1 MVVKVGSGEIDDLST
16 LNVLDEESLLRELR
30 ARYKKG
36 IIYTYIGDVLIAINP
51 FKQLNIY
58 EKQQHD
64 LYKDVQSRNQL
75 TPHIFWVADQ
85 AYRKLCLSKQTQC
98 IAVSGES
105 GAGKTESTKLMVSHI
120 IHCSS
125 DISDRELQNRIIE
138 TSPLLEAFGNAQTC
152 MNQNSSRFGKYLQLN
167 FTNTGR
173 IVGAK
178 VYDYLLEKSRVVQHG
193 PGERTFHFFYY
204 LFAGLEKEALEY
216 FYLDDP
222 ETYRILKDPCG
233 GKVFPS
239 RTDFKHCRHMFNT
252 QKDVMRRV
260 GFTDE
265 DINMVF
271 TILSAILHLTNI
283 RFSHDDETDGVYIED
298 EYPLEVVCTLLALD
312 QEILTMALISTFS
325 TTKGERVISLKNS
338 DQANDCRDALAK
350 ALYERLFSWIVKQI
364 NTLLQPNR
372 RHNQTD
378 DNIYRTCSILDMS
391 GFENFQVNSFEQL
404 CINVANEHLQYYF
417 NEHIFLQEEQDYRT
431 ESVSCEKVE
440 FQNNEDLIELFMGTL
455 GILALL
461 DEESRFPKAND
472 ESLVQKF
479 HSHCKNHP
487 RYIKPRGNETAFG
500 IHHYAGKVVY
510 DARGF
515 LEKNRDNLSANLIEC
530 MEKSGIELISYLF
543 TVNDDTSSP
552 PITLGSSASP
562 SGNMNK
568 LKSTTLHPMRRPK
581 SFDIERTKE
590 NFSQKT
596 AKSLRQESRPF
607 KSNTIQKERFSQ
619 NTVTIHFRNSLA
631 ELLDKMKDA
640 EPSFVRTSTL
650 ILNNETSYL
659 SLLSNIQN
667 TNSWQSIDDYTTIPK
682 SYGIDDEQTGYCRL
696 DRQGHWLLLS
706 PPSLLLQ
713 KDTSQVVTYYDNRRL
728 SRDSNIQQIEQLF
741 HDSCESLTVSL
752 DLHIPTD
759 ELLKD
764 NDNIYGQNIVV
775 WRNKIRPHQNI
786 SLDETRRISR
796 LSHNVQLDSTDRC
809 IKPNHGKVAN
819 QFDEELVQEQ
829 LRYNGILEISYI
841 RNQGWPVRFTF
852 EEFFKRYK
860 FISYPQN
867 SPIRINGITC
877 ERIFKDLSLT
887 DYVIGK
893 SKVFLKLEHLEILN
907 QYYEKYISNII
918 KCQKVV
924 KGFIVR
930 RNLLR
935 KAKQYANE
943 RHSLLTQVHIN
954 GKRTLEKLISLP
966 KVSPK
971 NIKQLSSKM
980 ENKNGR
986 SGHFI
991 KKKPKGQKKFTSDEP
1006 IQMNEQEH
1014 NEMLRVAKKL
1024 QLIDNDEFDGIDHRI
1039 TSSKKPDYDMK
1050 ITDDFR
1056 SSLEGLSEREVR
1068 ILVQDEFTPLTNKHG
1083 QHKNFP
1089 MQANIQSGSGL
1100 ASTTTS
1106 TPDSPL
1112 RVHEGVLAAMAAKIP
1127 IAPTMSLKTAEQ
1139 LIRETKVAATSG
1151 DLFMTDWAVGQDE
1164 KKQAKGTRS
1173 KSEPRNILSDLHD
1186 ENMLSEQKRDMIKKI
1201 LMLQRQKF
1209 KDNQARKTLKPN
1221 EFENSIYSFGHMNQS
1236 SKIDDEQPLFEEDN
1250 SDCWDAARTM
1260 NVQEA
1265 YEKTIHCYR
1274 LSMRLLKIATYVVL
1288 NIGVLLTALVS
1299 KGALLLMTNSVA
1311 KVQETPYQER
1321 WVWMLLISVCAPYLF
1336 TFVDSLG
1343 KCLFGNKPWPTVK
1356 IFTVVFF
1363 IETLHSFGIAI
1374 FVFHILPK
1382 LDAARSL
1389 LIMNAVCLVP
1399 AFLKLFLTKSN
1410 SSIVRRSLLF
1420 LMDFFAFAMQCSC
1433 VGIALASKFLKNDAS
1448 MTIQTTLSSL
1458 FLPTTTNPILLLNR
1472 HRRQDEFMSNGADLL
1487 GPDMIGN
1494 SESILFTTPISNM
1507 SSIDQNLQT
1516 ILAGFHIEW
1525 ELPVAL
1531 ILVSLAWW
1539 ENFVDRDIKI
1549 GGRTLVHMKLLKE
1562 NIIATRSKTS
1572 IIITC
1577 WKILVTILFAYI
1589 FHHGIFNTS
1598 VVFPTNSNTEQ
1609 LEDPLPKLSS
1619 GQNSWAALGFD
1630 QQPSQGMF
1638 PILPPRERRSI
1649 VNTSL
1654 FMKRNKRQLDNDLPS
1669 NFAYDEDGL
1678 NSVGGGNNPGGGGE
1692 GRGEE
1697 SNSKDRWIIYLT
1709 PMILKVIS
1717 DALCFYMGRLAC
1729 KLCMQRICFALP
1741 ITLVTPLA
1749 LTILLVMCSVAPK
1762 STVFIENFLFWSCY
1776 ADYAKE
1782 SFKWQVIC
1790 GLFLWWLSELWIGGH
1805 IWFGKSQRLAFTER
1819 LFVSP
1824 RYCAT
1829 LLEQSL
1835 MMNRRRNERDE
1846 LLTGTFDEMVTT
1858 NAETDFDEQSIE
1870 ELSMEKKLS
1879 ADVHT
1884 KIYSCATMWHE
1895 TETEMLQ
1902 LLKSIMRLDSDQC
1915 ARRTARN
1922 YLHLKDLDYYEYEG
1936 HIFFDDATE
1945 EDDNNEQVPNR
1956 FVQQLLGVVD
1966 RAATAIHQCPMK
1978 IPPPFKT
1985 PTPYGGRLTWVLP
1998 GGNFLIAHIKDKTK
2012 IRHKKRWSQVM
2023 YMYYLLGY
2031 RLFGDLNIIEKLYKR
2046 KRKKNSSKSKS
2057 KLFKGFGNLLNNMD
2071 NKKRIQMENTYLLAL
2086 DGDVDFHP
2094 EAVRLLVDRMKKN
2107 KKVGAACGRIHPI
2120 GSGPIV
2126 WYQKFEYAIGHW
2138 LQKATEHILG
2148 CVMCSPGC
2156 FSLFRGS
2163 ALMDDHVL
2171 RTYCTKSIEARHYVQ
2186 YDQGED
2192 RWLCTLLLQE
2202 GYRVEYCAASDAL
2215 TYAPESFHEFFNQR
2229 RRWVPSTIANIMDF
2243 LAEYKRIVI
2252 VNESISYLYIVYQLF
2267 LMVSTVLGPA
2277 TVLLMIIGA
2286 FNACFGTSLWQSMYM
2301 SVLPAFFYLL
2311 LCFHTTTDFQIRAAA
2326 FFSAVYAIIMMS
2338 VIVGTT
2344 IQIAE
2349 DSWTSPNAVFLMLL
2363 FSINFIAALMHP
2375 QEFWCIVP
2383 GLLYF
2388 LCIPS
2393 GYLFLI
2399 IYSLCNLNIV
2409 SWGTREAPKKVK
2421 KNQSKEEIERARMQ
2435 ELTQVKK
2442 KSAGFFNQVF
2452 ANFNFK
2458 KYDERVRSY
2467 ARKWL
2472 GLERT
2477 GLNGILL
2484 KQILGAME
2492 RMEKCKFD
2500 EEMEAVATQG
2510 IYPTA
2515 GKTQVGSDTDA
2526 KYGLM
2531 QLAARAA
2538 TPQTTGGLM
2547 NRASY
2552 PQIDPQ
2558 QQLIYRG
2565 INNARNT
2572 PYGQIMSYA
2581 GISRPIESPQVV
2593 KRDELV
2599 NPAWIFHESLLDS
2612 EVVMLDPREVKFFKE
2627 LIERYLYPL
2636 VEDKDHQKKM
2646 VSDLKS
2652 LRNNCCFVFFM
2663 INTLWIVIIFSFQ
2676 LVSERIRDY
2685 VFIPIKRLH
2694 NEPLRFEPLGFGFL
2708 VFFASILLVQ
2718 FISMLWHRY
2727 GTLLHLLAST
2737 DLKLG
2742 RRTHGK
2748 NGNSH
2753 RREDFTIDNV
2763 EDAVEQVKVLQQLK
2777 GFDEEDLPEPDY
2789 DVDIDDDDKQATEP
2803 DLSTTGLVYRT
2814 NGPRFIKNS
2823 TCTSQQWSDIAKVN
2837 DMQRNLDTTDHSEIS
2852 QMAGYVSGSVKTYGS
2867 NYEAIKRRQISNKRH
2882 LYNKSLDHVFKSR
2895 YHALTQQQHHQTHKN
2910 PRVKLTDVF
2919 QQQQQQLVS
2928 PRARRTSSALTV
2940 RDSVNGVNNQQS
2952 AITKK
2957 HRRKFKERH
2966 LEHL

>member
-1 MVVKVGSGEIDDLST
+1 MSDLNLFSTKSDLKKNLLSINKFSIDQQQYSNDVRQDLS
-16 LNVLDEESLLRELR
+16 
-30 ARYKKG
+30 
-36 IIYTYIGDVLIAINP
+36 DVT
-51 FKQLNIY
+51 
-58 EKQQHD
+58 
-64 LYKDVQSRNQL
+64 S
-75 TPHIFWVADQ
+75 IFIFDDQ
-85 AYRKLCLSKQTQC
+85 NLE
-98 IAVSGES
+98 I
-105 GAGKTESTKLMVSHI
+105 
-120 IHCSS
+120 SS
-125 DISDRELQNRIIE
+125 
-138 TSPLLEAFGNAQTC
+138 
-152 MNQNSSRFGKYLQLN
+152 
-167 FTNTGR
+167 
-173 IVGAK
+173 
-178 VYDYLLEKSRVVQHG
+178 
-193 PGERTFHFFYY
+193 
-204 LFAGLEKEALEY
+204 
-216 FYLDDP
+216 
-222 ETYRILKDPCG
+222 
-233 GKVFPS
+233 
-239 RTDFKHCRHMFNT
+239 
-252 QKDVMRRV
+252 
-260 GFTDE
+260 
-265 DINMVF
+265 
-271 TILSAILHLTNI
+271 
-283 RFSHDDETDGVYIED
+283 
-298 EYPLEVVCTLLALD
+298 
-312 QEILTMALISTFS
+312 
-325 TTKGERVISLKNS
+325 
-338 DQANDCRDALAK
+338 
-350 ALYERLFSWIVKQI
+350 
-364 NTLLQPNR
+364 
-372 RHNQTD
+372 
-378 DNIYRTCSILDMS
+378 
-391 GFENFQVNSFEQL
+391 
-404 CINVANEHLQYYF
+404 
-417 NEHIFLQEEQDYRT
+417 
-431 ESVSCEKVE
+431 
-440 FQNNEDLIELFMGTL
+440 
-455 GILALL
+455 
-461 DEESRFPKAND
+461 
-472 ESLVQKF
+472 
-479 HSHCKNHP
+479 
-487 RYIKPRGNETAFG
+487 
-500 IHHYAGKVVY
+500 
-510 DARGF
+510 
-515 LEKNRDNLSANLIEC
+515 
-530 MEKSGIELISYLF
+530 
-543 TVNDDTSSP
+543 
-552 PITLGSSASP
+552 
-562 SGNMNK
+562 
-568 LKSTTLHPMRRPK
+568 
-581 SFDIERTKE
+581 
-590 NFSQKT
+590 
-596 AKSLRQESRPF
+596 
-607 KSNTIQKERFSQ
+607 
-619 NTVTIHFRNSLA
+619 
-631 ELLDKMKDA
+631 
-640 EPSFVRTSTL
+640 
-650 ILNNETSYL
+650 
-659 SLLSNIQN
+659 LSNEKT
-667 TNSWQSIDDYTTIPK
+667 TNSWQTIHNYKTISK
-682 SYGIDDEQTGYCRL
+682 SYDFDSERADYCRL
-696 DRQGHWLLLS
+696 DRHGHWLLLPS
-706 PPSLLLQ
+706 PRPFHD
-713 KDTSQVVTYYDNRRL
+713 DTNKTITYDNNKYL
-728 SRDSNIQQIEQLF
+728 SKDSISQQIEHTF
-741 HDSCESLTVSL
+741 PDSCESLTVSI
-752 DLHIPTD
+752 DFHVPTD
-759 ELLKD
+759 DLITD
-764 NDNIYGQNIVV
+764 NDDINGQNMVV
-775 WRNKIRPHQNI
+775 GKNKIHQYDNI
-786 SLDETRRISR
+786 TSDKIYKVS
-796 LSHNVQLDSTDRC
+796 RC

-841 RNQGWPVRFTF
+841 RNQGWPVRFIF
-852 EEFFKRYK
+852 EEFFYRYK
-860 FISYPQN
+860 FIAYPQS
-867 SPIRINGITC
+867 SPTRPNAITC
-877 ERIFKDLSLT
+877 EKILKDLKIT

-893 SKVFLKLEHLEILN
+893 SKVFIKFEHLEKLN
-907 QYYEKYISNII
+907 QQYEQYISNII

-924 KGFIVR
+924 KGFLVR
-930 RNLLR
+930 KSLLR
-935 KAKQYANE
+935 RAKHYANE
-943 RHSLLTQVHIN
+943 RHSLLTEIN
-954 GKRTLEKLISLP
+954 SSGKRTLEKLVSLP
-966 KVSPK
+966 KVSTK
-971 NIKQLSSKM
+971 NIKQLTLKM
-980 ENKNGR
+980 DNKTGRR

-991 KKKPKGQKKFTSDEP
+991 KKKSKDKKRLSSDAP
-1006 IQMNEQEH
+1006 TPLNEQEH
-1014 NEMLRVAKKL
+1014 DDMLKVAKKL
-1024 QLIDNDEFDGIDHRI
+1024 QLLDNDEIDELNGIEHGI
-1039 TSSKKPDYDMK
+1039 TSPTHPSLK
-1050 ITDDFR
+1050 ISTSDELK
-1056 SSLEGLSEREVR
+1056 SSLEGLSERETR
-1068 ILVQDEFTPLTNKHG
+1068 ILVQDEFTPMVNKHG
-1083 QHKNFP
+1083 QQKNFP
-1089 MQANIQSGSGL
+1089 IETNIQSGSGL
-1100 ASTTTS
+1100 PYATTLIS
-1106 TPDSPL
+1106 EGPL
-1112 RVHEGVLAAMAAKIP
+1112 KSHDGVM
-1127 IAPTMSLKTAEQ
+1127 APTMSLTTAEQ
-1139 LIRETKVAATSG
+1139 IMRQKKAAATSG
-1151 DLFMTDWAVGQDE
+1151 DLFMTDWAIGQEE
-1164 KKQAKGTRS
+1164 KQQIKPARS
-1173 KSEPRNILSDLHD
+1173 KSEPRNVLGELHD
-1186 ENMLSEQKRDMIKKI
+1186 ENILSEQKRLMIRKI
-1201 LMLQRQKF
+1201 LMVQKQKF
-1209 KDNQARKTLKPN
+1209 KDNQARKARQSN
-1221 EFENSIYSFGHMNQS
+1221 EFENSIYSFSHGNQT
-1236 SKIDDEQPLFEEDN
+1236 SKRDDEKTLFDDD
-1250 SDCWDAARTM
+1250 SLDCWDAAREM
-1260 NVQEA
+1260 NVPEA

-1288 NIGVLLTALVS
+1288 NIGILITALVS

-1321 WVWMLLISVCAPYLF
+1321 WVWMLLITVCAPYLF
-1336 TFVDSLG
+1336 TFFDSLC

-1356 IFTVVFF
+1356 IFTIVLF

-1410 SSIVRRSLLF
+1410 SSIVQRSLLF

-1433 VGIALASKFLKNDAS
+1433 VGIALASKFLKNDGPI
-1448 MTIQTTLSSL
+1448 TIQTTSSSL
-1458 FLPTTTNPILLLNR
+1458 FFPTSTHSISLLNR
-1472 HRRQDEFMSNGADLL
+1472 HKRQDDFMSGNGDLL
-1487 GPDMIGN
+1487 GSGISGN
-1494 SESILFTTPISNM
+1494 NENILFTTPASNM

-1531 ILVSLAWW
+1531 ILVSLSWW

-1562 NIIATRSKTS
+1562 NILATRPKTS

-1577 WKILVTILFAYI
+1577 WKILVTVLFAYI

-1598 VVFPTNSNTEQ
+1598 VVFPISNNNEQ
-1609 LEDPLPKLSS
+1609 LEDPLPKLSL

-1638 PILPPRERRSI
+1638 PMLPPRERRSI
-1649 VNTSL
+1649 VNTSEYI
-1654 FMKRNKRQLDNDLPS
+1654 KRIKRQFDNDLPS
-1669 NFAYDEDGL
+1669 NFVYDDEGL
-1678 NSVGGGNNPGGGGE
+1678 NSIAGVGGGIDGGINNPGSE
-1692 GRGEE
+1692 KT
-1697 SNSKDRWIIYLT
+1697 NPKDRWIIYLT
-1709 PMILKVIS
+1709 PMILKILS
-1717 DALCFYMGRLAC
+1717 DMLCFYMGRLAC

-1749 LTILLVMCSVAPK
+1749 LTILLVMCSVAPQ

-1805 IWFGKSQRLAFTER
+1805 IWFGKRQRLAFTER

-1846 LLTGTFDEMVTT
+1846 LLTGIYDEMSTT
-1858 NAETDFDEQSIE
+1858 NGESEFDEQSME

-1936 HIFFDDATE
+1936 HIFFDDAME
-1945 EDDNNEQVPNR
+1945 EDDNNEQVPNK

-1985 PTPYGGRLTWVLP
+1985 PTPYGGRLTWILP

-2046 KRKKNSSKSKS
+2046 KRKKNSSKNKS

-2120 GSGPIV
+2120 GSGPVV

-2138 LQKATEHILG
+2138 LQKAAEHILG

-2171 RTYCTKSIEARHYVQ
+2171 RTYCTKSTEARHYVQ

-2229 RRWVPSTIANIMDF
+2229 RRWVPSTIANIIDF

-2252 VNESISYLYIVYQLF
+2252 VNDSISYLYIIYQLF

-2326 FFSAVYAIIMMS
+2326 FCSAVYAIIMMA

-2363 FSINFIAALMHP
+2363 FSIFFIAACMHP

-2393 GYLFLI
+2393 GYLFLL

-2421 KNQSKEEIERARMQ
+2421 KNQTKEEIERARMQ
-2435 ELTQVKK
+2435 ELTQVKQ

-2458 KYDERVRSY
+2458 KYDQRVRSY

-2472 GLERT
+2472 GLEQS

-2484 KQILGAME
+2484 KQILGAIE
-2492 RMEKCKFD
+2492 RMEKSKFD
-2500 EEMEAVATQG
+2500 EEMEAVATTG
-2510 IYPTA
+2510 LYPPTTKA
-2515 GKTQVGSDTDA
+2515 QTGSDVDA
-2526 KYGLM
+2526 KYSLM
-2531 QLAARAA
+2531 QLAACAA
-2538 TPQTTGGLM
+2538 SPQTTGGPI
-2547 NRASY
+2547 NRASF
-2552 PQIDPQ
+2552 PQIDHQ

-2565 INNARNT
+2565 LNNARST
-2572 PYGQIMSYA
+2572 PYGQIMSY
-2581 GISRPIESPQVV
+2581 GGVTRSFESPQVI

-2599 NPAWIFHESLLDS
+2599 NPAWIFQESLLDS
-2612 EVVMLDPREVKFFKE
+2612 EVVMLDPRETKFFRE
-2627 LIERYLYPL
+2627 LIDRYLYPL

-2646 VSDLKS
+2646 VCDLKS
-2652 LRNNCCFVFFM
+2652 LRNNGCFIFFM
-2663 INTLWIVIIFSFQ
+2663 INTLWLVIIFSFQ

-2708 VFFASILLVQ
+2708 VFFATILLVQ
-2718 FISMLWHRY
+2718 FVSMLWHRY

-2737 DLKLG
+2737 DLKIG
-2742 RRTHGK
+2742 HRSRGK
-2748 NGNSH
+2748 NGRGH
-2753 RREDFTIDNV
+2753 RRGDFATDNV

-2777 GFDEEDLPEPDY
+2777 GFDEEGLPEPDY
-2789 DVDIDDDDKQATEP
+2789 DINDDDKQATEP
-2803 DLSTTGLVYRT
+2803 DLSTTGLVYRI
-2814 NGPRFIKNS
+2814 NEPKYIKNS
-2823 TCTSQQWSDIAKVN
+2823 ACTSQQWSDIAKVN

-2852 QMAGYVSGSVKTYGS
+2852 QMAGYISGSVKTYGTS
-2867 NYEAIKRRQISNKRH
+2867 YDAIKRRQISNKRH

-2895 YHALTQQQHHQTHKN
+2895 YQALTQQQQQSHKN

-2919 QQQQQQLVS
+2919 QQQQQQHSAL
-2928 PRARRTSSALTV
+2928 PKTRRTPSALTS
-2940 RDSVNGVNNQQS
+2940 RDSAIGTNNQQI
-2952 AITKK
+2952 AISKK
-2957 HRRKFKERH
+2957 YRRKSKDRH
-2966 LEHL
+2966 LDHL

>member
-1 MVVKVGSGEIDDLST
+1 MVLKIGSGEIDDLST

-64 LYKDVQSRNQL
+64 LYKYVQSRNQL
-75 TPHIFWVADQ
+75 TPHIFWIADQ
-85 AYRKLCLSKQTQC
+85 AYRKLCLSKQAQC

-120 IHCSS
+120 IHCSG
-125 DISDRELQNRIIE
+125 DAGDRELQNRIIE

-167 FTNTGR
+167 FTDTGR

-178 VYDYLLEKSRVVQHG
+178 VYDYLLEKSRIVQHG

-222 ETYRILKDPCG
+222 ETYRIMKD
-233 GKVFPS
+233 S
-239 RTDFKHCRHMFNT
+239 
-252 QKDVMRRV
+252 
-260 GFTDE
+260 
-265 DINMVF
+265 
-271 TILSAILHLTNI
+271 SILHLTNI

-325 TTKGERVISLKNS
+325 ITKGERVISLKNS

-391 GFENFQVNSFEQL
+391 GFENFQ
-404 CINVANEHLQYYF
+404 YYF

-431 ESVSCEKVE
+431 EGVPCEKVE

-455 GILALL
+455 GIFALL

-510 DARGF
+510 DARGL

-530 MEKSGIELISYLF
+530 LEKSGTELISYLF
-543 TVNDDTSSP
+543 TVNDDINSP
-552 PITLGSSASP
+552 PDTFASSASP
-562 SGNMNK
+562 SGTTNK
-568 LKSTTLHPMRRPK
+568 LKAGSLHPLRRPK
-581 SFDIERTKE
+581 SYDIERTKE

-607 KSNTIQKERFSQ
+607 KANTIQKERFSQ
-619 NTVTIHFRNSLA
+619 NTVALHFRNSLA

-640 EPSFVRTSTL
+640 EPSFV
-650 ILNNETSYL
+650 
-659 SLLSNIQN
+659 
-667 TNSWQSIDDYTTIPK
+667 SWKSVHHYTTLSK
-682 SYGIDDEQTGYCRL
+682 AFGLDDESTGYCRL
-696 DRQGHWLLLS
+696 DRGGHWLLRS
-706 PPSLLLQ
+706 PPPLLHNDAN
-713 KDTSQVVTYYDNRRL
+713 KVVTYYDKKRL
-728 SRDSNIQQIEQLF
+728 SRDSNTQRTF
-741 HDSCESLTVSL
+741 PDSFESLSVS
-752 DLHIPTD
+752 INFNVPTD
-759 ELLKD
+759 QLLTSMD
-764 NDNIYGQNIVV
+764 GSYGYNEVIWRDKFRQYQN
-775 WRNKIRPHQNI
+775 
-786 SLDETRRISR
+786 
-796 LSHNVQLDSTDRC
+796 LSSDDTCRTSRC

-860 FISYPQN
+860 FISYPQS

-887 DYVIGK
+887 EYLIGK

-907 QYYEKYISNII
+907 QHYEKYMSNII

-924 KGFIVR
+924 KGFLVR

-943 RHSLLTQVHIN
+943 RHSLLTHVHST
-954 GKRTLEKLISLP
+954 GKRTIEKLISLP
-966 KVSPK
+966 KISPK
-971 NIKQLSSKM
+971 NIKKILPKADG
-980 ENKNGR
+980 KNGR

-991 KKKPKGQKKFTSDEP
+991 KKKSKDQKKIVTDVSDR
-1006 IQMNEQEH
+1006 ITEQEH
-1014 NEMLRVAKKL
+1014 EEMRRVAKKL
-1024 QLIDNDEFDGIDHRI
+1024 QLLDQDEIDELDNGDHQVAL
-1039 TSSKKPDYDMK
+1039 SHQPVYDMK
-1050 ITDDFR
+1050 ISDGFK

-1068 ILVQDEFTPLTNKHG
+1068 ILVQDEFTPNTNKPG
-1083 QHKNFP
+1083 QHKNRP
-1089 MQANIQSGSGL
+1089 DLEANIQFGSGL
-1100 ASTTTS
+1100 PGTTTS
-1106 TPDSPL
+1106 PPPDKPL
-1112 RVHEGVLAAMAAKIP
+1112 RVHDGALAMMAANIP
-1127 IAPTMSLKTAEQ
+1127 IAPTMSLTTAEQ
-1139 LIRETKVAATSG
+1139 LIRETKVAGTSG
-1151 DLFMTDWAVGQDE
+1151 DLFMTDWEVGPED
-1164 KKQAKGTRS
+1164 KKQSRPARS
-1173 KSEPRNILSDLHD
+1173 KSEPRNLLADLYD
-1186 ENMLSEQKRDMIKKI
+1186 ENMLSEQKRGMVKKI

-1209 KDNQARKTLKPN
+1209 RDNQARKTRKTNDL
-1221 EFENSIYSFGHMNQS
+1221 ENSTYSFGCTNQS
-1236 SKIDDEQPLFEEDN
+1236 SKNDDAQPLFEEDN
-1250 SDCWDAARTM
+1250 LECWDAARTM

-1274 LSMRLLKIATYVVL
+1274 LSMRLLKIATYVAL

-1321 WVWMLLISVCAPYLF
+1321 WVWMLLISVCAPYIF
-1336 TFVDSLG
+1336 TFVDSFG

-1433 VGIALASKFLKNDAS
+1433 VGIALASKFLKNDGPI
-1448 MTIQTTLSSL
+1448 TISTTISSL
-1458 FLPTTTNPILLLNR
+1458 FLPTTTIPLPLLNR
-1472 HRRQDEFMSNGADLL
+1472 HRRQDEFIGGNVDLL
-1487 GPDMIGN
+1487 SPAIGGN
-1494 SESILFTTPISNM
+1494 NDNFIFTTPASNM

-1516 ILAGFHIEW
+1516 ILGGFHIEW

-1572 IIITC
+1572 IIMTC
-1577 WKILVTILFAYI
+1577 WKIIVTVLFAYI

-1598 VVFPTNSNTEQ
+1598 VVFPTSSNSEQ

-1649 VNTSL
+1649 ENTSAYI
-1654 FMKRNKRQLDNDLPS
+1654 RRHKRQMEGDLPS
-1669 NFAYDEDGL
+1669 NYAYDDESV
-1678 NSVGGGNNPGGGGE
+1678 NSMGGGGGGGNMQGPEPPNP
-1692 GRGEE
+1692 
-1697 SNSKDRWIIYLT
+1697 KDRWIIYLT

-1749 LTILLVMCSVAPK
+1749 LTILLVMCSVAPQ

-1846 LLTGTFDEMVTT
+1846 LLGAAFDEMGTTT
-1858 NAETDFDEQSIE
+1858 NGETEFDEQSIE

-1936 HIFFDDATE
+1936 HIFFDDAME
-1945 EDDNNEQVPNR
+1945 EDDNNEQVPNK

-2046 KRKKNSSKSKS
+2046 KRKKNSSKNKS

-2120 GSGPIV
+2120 GSGPVV

-2171 RTYCTKSIEARHYVQ
+2171 RTYCTKSLEARHYVQ

-2229 RRWVPSTIANIMDF
+2229 RRWVPSTIANIIDF
-2243 LAEYKRIVI
+2243 LAEYKRIVL
-2252 VNESISYLYIVYQLF
+2252 VNDSISYLYIVYQLF

-2326 FFSAVYAIIMMS
+2326 FFSAVYAIIMMA

-2363 FSINFIAALMHP
+2363 LSINFIAACVHP
-2375 QEFWCIVP
+2375 QEFCCVIP

-2421 KNQSKEEIERARMQ
+2421 KNQSKEEIERARLQ

-2458 KYDERVRSY
+2458 KYDERVRTY

-2472 GLERT
+2472 GLERS

-2492 RMEKCKFD
+2492 RMEKHKYD
-2500 EEMEAVATQG
+2500 EEMDAFATQG
-2510 IYPTA
+2510 IYPPT
-2515 GKTQVGSDTDA
+2515 GKTQMGSEIDA
-2526 KYGLM
+2526 KYGLL

-2538 TPQTTGGLM
+2538 TPQTTSGP
-2547 NRASY
+2547 NTRASY
-2552 PQIDPQ
+2552 PQIDSQ

-2565 INNARNT
+2565 LNNARST

-2581 GISRPIESPQVV
+2581 GISCAIESPQVV
-2593 KRDELV
+2593 IKRDELV
-2599 NPAWIFHESLLDS
+2599 NPAWIFQESLQDS
-2612 EVVMLDPREVKFFKE
+2612 KVVMLDPREVKFFQDV
-2627 LIERYLYPL
+2627 IGRYLYPL

-2646 VSDLKS
+2646 VSDLKG

-2663 INTLWIVIIFSFQ
+2663 LNTLWIVIIFSFQ

-2737 DLKLG
+2737 DLKLAQSSN
-2742 RRTHGK
+2742 GK
-2748 NGNSH
+2748 M
-2753 RREDFTIDNV
+2753 DLVIDV
-2763 EDAVEQVKVLQQLK
+2763 
-2777 GFDEEDLPEPDY
+2777 
-2789 DVDIDDDDKQATEP
+2789 
-2803 DLSTTGLVYRT
+2803 
-2814 NGPRFIKNS
+2814 
-2823 TCTSQQWSDIAKVN
+2823 
-2837 DMQRNLDTTDHSEIS
+2837 EIS
-2852 QMAGYVSGSVKTYGS
+2852 RWIMLKM
-2867 NYEAIKRRQISNKRH
+2867 
-2882 LYNKSLDHVFKSR
+2882 LL
-2895 YHALTQQQHHQTHKN
+2895 HK
-2910 PRVKLTDVF
+2910 
-2919 QQQQQQLVS
+2919 
-2928 PRARRTSSALTV
+2928 
-2940 RDSVNGVNNQQS
+2940 
-2952 AITKK
+2952 
-2957 HRRKFKERH
+2957 
-2966 LEHL
+2966 